1 MRCWEMVLDWISS
14 LALDLAEHLGLE
26 ILQRAFYLEKETV
39 AYMVLRHWS
48 FASYFGIVTSL
59 LEDRQRWP

>member
-39 AYMVLRHWS
+39 AYEYSNRHQLDQLSWS
-48 FASYFGIVTSL
+48 DSCIH
-59 LEDRQRWP
+59 

>member
-1 MRCWEMVLDWISS
+1 MVLDWISS

-39 AYMVLRHWS
+39 AYEYSNRHQLDQLSWS
-48 FASYFGIVTSL
+48 DSCIH
-59 LEDRQRWP
+59 